1 MKIKSLII
9 FSAFLCVTAFPL
21 DGFYLGGQIGH
32 VALTGKTSPTYNN
45 TIGFALDL
53 GFRTNPL
60 LDVLFSSQYSSH
72 IGGGNGLSLYS
83 ETLGA
88 NFHVIDVNDFDVS
101 LGAGP
106 GFYFFKYAAKTDT
119 LFGIHGGSNV
129 DVKAGDNLRIGL
141 GLRYHTLFRKDA
153 DLGDNFWT
161 LMMRV
166 GYQFGA

>member
-1 MKIKSLII
+1 MKIKSLILCGL
-9 FSAFLCVTAFPL
+9 FLCGIAFPL

-32 VALTGKTSPTYNN
+32 AALTGKTAPTYNN
-45 TIGFALDL
+45 TIGFAIDL

-72 IGGGNGLSLYS
+72 IGGANGLSLYS

-88 NFHVIDVNDFDVS
+88 NFHIIDVNDFDVT

-106 GFYFFKYAAKTDT
+106 GFYFFKYDNKTDT
-119 LFGIHGGSNV
+119 LFGIQTGSNV

-153 DLGDNFWT
+153 DIGDNFWT
-161 LMMRV
+161 IMMRV